1 MKKYLIGPSKRPL
14 GEEEGGEQEENN
26 KSSSSPHASSKDPI
40 PNETKRVKVMEKG
53 ALSEINAHERDS
65 EITFFEDGHYYVN
78 HLGERFRTSVSGIKG
93 FIFPPFAHEDSISSK
108 FQNPQRDAE
117 GKLILKNG
125 RSVVGRSAAAKT
137 FPEDYGLT
145 RRECIEKQR
154 ATSSFGTMVHLR
166 IEKYLELQLDPAMP
180 LARKMA
186 YFLQKAV
193 YTEEESNIAKQV
205 IDAEAQW
212 VREGWSVYRTEWTIF
227 NEDFNLAGQIDV
239 CLRRR
244 GVNGYEYAILDWKT
258 TRHRMSSCFSWK
270 NFPNAFYPFH
280 RFKATL
286 GNQYLIQM
294 ALYAQILTLK
304 YGMRVVMVRAV
315 GLHQSSRL
323 GETKTWLDI
332 PFAEVNAA
340 LVMWNEFI
348 KLERLIKEWE
358 ETGNTADD
366 LFPTL
371 LAPPYFKRPPGDL
384 L

>member
-1 MKKYLIGPSKRPL
+1 
-14 GEEEGGEQEENN
+14 
-26 KSSSSPHASSKDPI
+26 
-40 PNETKRVKVMEKG
+40 MEKVE
-53 ALSEINAHERDS
+53 LSVINAHERDS
-65 EITFFEDGHYYVN
+65 EITFFEDGHYYLN
-78 HLGERFRTSVSGIKG
+78 NLGERFRISVSGIKG

-125 RSVVGRSAAAKT
+125 RSIVGKSAAAKT

-154 ATSSFGTMVHLR
+154 ATSSFGTMIHLR

-186 YFLQKAV
+186 YFLQKVV

-280 RFKATL
+280 RFQATL

-294 ALYAQILTLK
+294 ALYAQILTQK
-304 YGMRVVMVRAV
+304 YGMKVVMVRAV
-315 GLHQSSRL
+315 GLHQTSRL
-323 GETKTWLDI
+323 GETKTWVDI
-332 PFAEVNAA
+332 PYAEVNAA
-340 LVMWNEFI
+340 LSMWNEFM
-348 KLERLIKEWE
+348 KLERLIKDWE

-371 LAPPYFKRPPGDL
+371 LGPPYFKTPLGEPL
-384 L
+384 